1 MANLKSVAE
10 QAWNQLFP
18 RPGDEEA
25 VDREDFVATAKG
37 EFAYQLW
44 KKIKEDK
51 ILYGDCEIPSYL
63 LSEKELEVK
72 DNEMD
77 ISELK
82 IMRSIDQELWLQG
95 IGGINCECIYVK
107 STLNQTKLLC
117 DDDSL
122 PDDARPFY
130 PQGKKIKFP
139 KGAHTT
145 PLAIIY
151 ANQGEDIDDYIEID
165 DAIAG
170 IIRRELINIYG
181 GKIGEEDAKN
191 DSVSITR

>member
-1 MANLKSVAE
+1 MANLLSIAE
-10 QAWNQLFP
+10 QAWGQLFP
-18 RPGDEEA
+18 RPGDETA
-25 VDREDFVATAKG
+25 VDKQDFVATAKS
-37 EFAYQLW
+37 EYAYQLW
-44 KKIKEDK
+44 RKIKEDK
-51 ILYGDCEIPSYL
+51 LLYGECDIPSYL

-82 IMRSIDQELWLQG
+82 IMRSIDQELWLQS
-95 IGGINCECIYVK
+95 IGGINCECVYVK
-107 STLNQTKLLC
+107 STLNNSKLLC
-117 DDDSL
+117 DEDSL

-139 KGAHTT
+139 KGVHAT
-145 PLAIIY
+145 PLSIIY
-151 ANQGEDIDDYIEID
+151 ANQGEEINEFIEID
-165 DAIAG
+165 DAIAA

-191 DSVSITR
+191 DSVSIQR